1 MAKMT
6 PLLKWKKEQG
16 LTYEGIITRL
26 GGKWKRV
33 HLVNVF
39 NGNST
44 PGSLLLVSLEALT
57 GLTIREILINF
68 NLPGG
73 EHE

>member
-1 MAKMT
+1 MT

-68 NLPGG
+68 KLPGG